1 VAYDARL
8 KSTTSGKFTIEEI
21 RQQPDTWRETAG
33 RVRKASVGALSPPVI
48 TGAGT
53 SAYAAM
59 AIEAAWP
66 GSRAV
71 PSTELFLDFE
81 APLAHRNL
89 VVSLARSGNSP
100 ESVAVVEKIQRRL
113 PHVRHVALTCNAD
126 GQLANWPGVQA
137 ILLDPRSND
146 RSLVMTSSFSNLVLA
161 GLCLARP
168 NEVEEALPVLYGGA
182 NVVLEQQATTAEVLA
197 ENPPRRFVALASTP
211 LFGAAREAC
220 LKVVEM
226 TSGRIATLAETYL
239 GLRHG
244 PMSFI
249 EPETLVICFLSS
261 DPRRRRYEM
270 DLVAELH
277 AKKIGRLLALGPFDV
292 DAAFFERVI
301 STNASSLP
309 DYLRTPAEIVFCQ
322 LLGYFLSLRVGL
334 DPDNPSPGGV
344 IHRVVQGVR
353 IYED

>member
-1 VAYDARL
+1 L
-8 KSTTSGKFTIEEI
+8 NTTTRGKFTIEEI
-21 RQQPDTWRETAG
+21 RQQPDTWRNTAR
-33 RVRKASVGALSPPVI
+33 RVREASAGTPPPPVI

-59 AIEAAWP
+59 AVESGWHGA
-66 GSRAV
+66 RAV

-81 APLAHRNL
+81 EPLAHRNL

-100 ESVAVVEKIQRRL
+100 ESVAVVEKIERRL
-113 PHVRHVALTCNAD
+113 PHVQHVALTCNAE
-126 GQLANWPGVQA
+126 GKLANWPGVQA

-161 GLCLARP
+161 GLYLARRA
-168 NEVEEALPVLYGGA
+168 EMEAALPELCAGA
-182 NVVLEQQATTAEVLA
+182 ETVLEQHTAAAQSLA
-197 ENPPRRFVALASTP
+197 ERSPARFVALASAP

-226 TSGRIATLAETYL
+226 TAGRIATLAETYL

-249 EPETLVICFLSS
+249 EPEAPVICFISS

-270 DLVAELH
+270 DLVAELR
-277 AKKIGRLLALGPFDV
+277 AKKIGRLVALAPG
-292 DAAFFERVI
+292 DAETGLFETVI
-301 STNASSLP
+301 STRASGLP

-322 LLGYFLSLRVGL
+322 LLGYFLSLRAGL